1 LNIRIS
7 RRYKQCERG
16 ECIVDV
22 NSIMASQLRSL
33 QSTVRMSV
41 LNNALTM
48 NTAAATDML
57 KSLSDQPV
65 ATHPHKGISID
76 VKA

>member
-1 LNIRIS
+1 M
-7 RRYKQCERG
+7 
-16 ECIVDV
+16 DM

-33 QSTVRMSV
+33 QSTVQMSV
-41 LNNALTM
+41 LNNALSM

-65 ATHPHKGISID
+65 AAHPHKGASVD
-76 VKA
+76 VQA